1 MPNNS
6 LKCSNLLGQKPLVVN
21 QTILPT
27 YKRAEA
33 GDLEAIFDMS
43 RYFYNYQYKTESLN
57 AALYYKSLI
66 LENYPLE
73 EQGPYPYAVTM
84 IEIAQIFDQ
93 LDQKEASKDYFKKC
107 YKDIFLN
114 SHESERRALL
124 DEIEFFEVIS
134 SLGFEPNEI
143 IVTTDY

>member
-1 MPNNS
+1 MSNNS
-6 LKCSNLLGQKPLVVN
+6 LSYANLIGQKPLVVN

-43 RYFYNYQYKTESLN
+43 RYFYNYSYETGSLN
-57 AALYYKSLI
+57 AALYYKSLL

-73 EQGPYPYAVTM
+73 EQGPYPYTVTM
-84 IEIAQIFDQ
+84 IEIARIFYQ
-93 LDQKEASKDYFKKC
+93 LDQKEVAKDYFKKC

-114 SHESERRALL
+114 CPESERRELL
-124 DEIEFFEVIS
+124 QDIEFFEVLS
-134 SLGFEPNEI
+134 SLDFEASEI
-143 IVTTDY
+143 IVTTDI